1 MKCNF
6 SHIGALA
13 RPSKRSL
20 ESLALVLAVA
30 AFGGWELTRNV
41 AWVHAQAQPPRLYVS
56 TARQFANTYRG
67 AASARHTMAGHPS
80 ALAMAAGNL
89 DGDAITD
96 LAVGFAA
103 PGGGVIAL
111 HHGNLD
117 AFAPQSEASFWA
129 ITRSDFPSPFLPG
142 ADLVE
147 IPGQPDFL
155 AAGDF
160 IGQGGGALAAAS
172 RGGNSIYV
180 LAQGASGNLEL
191 QQTITTTGA
200 ITGLDAHRLSPGK
213 YGQVAVGVHTANG
226 ASLVIYTGSQ
236 EGMAQTASF
245 PLAGDATS
253 FASGNLDGDGIPDL
267 LAIAGGQPAIL
278 HGGSQT
284 LEAVKVPYTVAS
296 AAVGRFVHDRDPL
309 AQIALLATDG
319 SLHILSQSTFD
330 PTPWTNAELQAKRQT
345 QLAQRKQHI
354 QLPPAPQR
362 AVTWK
367 EVESYP
373 GMGAPDSTGRA
384 PLMFRTRI
392 SSSAEDDLMLL
403 NSARLSVL
411 AHPTSN
417 VTEGQE
423 IDRSDLGVDATA
435 ALMVRVN
442 IDGRPGV
449 VYMQRGQSVPRVLM
463 PLPDPT
469 FNVNRTDDPTPP
481 ASLAGV
487 CNNVANDCSL
497 REAVLK
503 ANATAGTDTISIPAG
518 TYTLTIA
525 RASGSPPP
533 EDARTGTL
541 DVTDSVNIVGA
552 GQNTTIIQAGTL
564 GVNDPGGPNGVD
576 KVFSFNQDILAF
588 TDATVSVS
596 TLTIQNGFNR
606 GNESITDGWGGAF
619 DCDTGGSGNASVS
632 LTNVTLNNNTLTSG
646 EGAGF
651 AMFNT
656 NGGSGTVT
664 VTNSIIE
671 NNANNFSGGNGGG
684 VAMEDPANLT
694 MTSTQVTGNKSAEGG
709 GGIFAFQ
716 SGPVDGIFNT
726 LTLHGVTISNN
737 TAAGAGGGIYG
748 AAGLIVDTQSVISNN
763 TSGGDGGGIW
773 FGGDIPGTNPG
784 TISSVTITGNTATGT
799 AGGGTGL
806 GGGVKVNT
814 TSTGNGL
821 TLQYSRLSGNTAV
834 AGKNLDFEGKTGS
847 SITATENWWG
857 NNADPE
863 LGANPTIALDTTG
876 EGTGS
881 ITYSPWI
888 VLTFSPSTAT
898 TIKINQTLSLSADL
912 AHDSMGAT
920 ATLSGHLGVF
930 NGLPITFAAGP
941 GGSISPTQPVS
952 LDSSASA
959 TSTFAAGGS
968 AANSSASVTF
978 DGFTLSTTIIIVQPP
993 SLTKSFSPTTVTPN
1007 TSSLVSFGVTNGNTV
1022 AIDANFTDSLPSGL
1036 KVVSVA
1042 SNGCG
1047 GTLTATAGATSIAF
1061 TNSSLAVG
1069 TCTIG
1074 VNVAAAVDG
1083 VYTNSTTINSTA
1095 AGSGNTPSATL
1106 TVISPP
1112 SITKAFGA
1120 GTVTLN
1126 GTTSL
1131 TFTLSN
1137 PNVNSTLNGLAFTDS
1152 FPSGLVVA
1160 AGTPT
1165 NTCGGSLSASG
1176 GSVSL
1181 SGASLAPGANCAVGV
1196 TVQGTS
1202 LGTLN
1207 NSVQPTSSNGGTGS
1221 VANASL
1227 GVVGPPTLSKNFG
1240 ASSIAVGGSTTL
1252 SFALQNNNAGTAL
1265 HSVGFTDTLPAGLA
1279 IATPNGLTGSCG
1291 GGTITATAGTGVVS
1305 LSGAT
1310 LNAGGGSCAFAV
1322 NVTGTAAGVQ
1332 NNVTSSPTS
1341 TEGGN
1346 GTAASASITVVAAP
1360 SMTKSFG
1367 SGTIA
1372 LSATTPLTFTIGNP
1386 NSTVSLTGVAF
1397 TDVLPTGLTVTSA
1410 TGTTC
1415 GGTLAVT
1422 APVTIQLAN
1431 AVIAANS
1438 QCQFSVTVTGASPGN
1453 YTNTTGNVTSANG
1466 GTGST
1471 ATASLTVSAPSTVT
1485 NISSTA
1491 ANGSYGV
1498 GASIPITVT
1507 FSKAVNVTGTP
1518 LLALNSGGTAS
1529 YSSGSGTATL
1539 TFVYT
1544 VLAGQNSAHL
1554 DAVSSSALS
1563 LNGGSILDSTST
1575 PASLTLPAP
1584 GAAGSLGANK
1594 NIVIDTVAPTVVS
1607 YSVLFGAES
1616 YNVIGSPRN
1625 RLPWEISGIRV
1636 VFSKPIASG
1645 DMNSLS
1651 GVSVTGFSGLG
1662 TNTLTWAISP
1672 VAIGN
1677 LATMLAGSGADAI
1690 KDAAGNALA
1699 GGSGFSQNLKIL
1711 WGDFNDDGVVNS
1723 QDAVGVNN
1731 ARLGTYSI
1739 FADLNGDG
1747 VVNLT
1752 DVTIART
1759 RIGTSL
1765 P

>member
-1 MKCNF
+1 MKCDF
-6 SHIGALA
+6 SHIRAFA
-13 RPSKRSL
+13 RPSNRWL

-41 AWVHAQAQPPRLYVS
+41 ARVHAQAQPPRLYVS
-56 TARQFANTYRG
+56 TARQFATTYRG
-67 AASARHTMAGHPS
+67 SASARHTMAGHPS

-103 PGGGVIAL
+103 PGGGGVIAL

-129 ITRSDFPSPFLPG
+129 ITRGDFPSPFLPG

-147 IPGQPDFL
+147 IPGRPDFL

-160 IGQGGGALAAAS
+160 VGQGGGALATATL
-172 RGGNSIYV
+172 GGNSIYV
-180 LAQGASGNLEL
+180 LAKGASGNLEL
-191 QQTITTTGA
+191 QQTITTPGA
-200 ITGLDAHRLSPGK
+200 ITGLDAHQLFAGK

-226 ASLVIYTGSQ
+226 ASLVIYTGSH
-236 EGMAQTASF
+236 EGLTQTASF

-267 LAIAGGQPAIL
+267 LVIAGGQPTIL
-278 HGGSQT
+278 HGGTQT
-284 LEAVKVPYTVAS
+284 LEAVKAPYTVAS
-296 AAVGRFVHDRDPL
+296 AAVGRFVPDRDPL

-319 SLHILSQSTFD
+319 SLHILAQSTLD
-330 PTPWTNAELQAKRQT
+330 PTPWTVAEVRAKRQ
-345 QLAQRKQHI
+345 AQIAQMQQHI
-354 QLPPAPQR
+354 HVPPAPQR

-373 GMGAPDSTGRA
+373 GMGAPDNTGRT

-392 SSSAEDDLMLL
+392 SSHAEDDLMLL
-403 NSARLSVL
+403 SSARVAVL
-411 AHPTSN
+411 AHPTSQ
-417 VTEGQE
+417 VSQGQE
-423 IDRSDLGVDATA
+423 IDRTDLGVDATA

-469 FNVNRTDDPTPP
+469 FTVNTINDTVDANPGD
-481 ASLAGV
+481 GV
-487 CNNVANDCSL
+487 CADSTGHCSL
-497 REAVLK
+497 RAAVME
-503 ANATAGTDTISIPAG
+503 ANALAGTDTISIPAG
-518 TYTLTIA
+518 TYTLTIP
-525 RASGSPPP
+525 RASNPP
-533 EDARTGTL
+533 EDASSGTL

-552 GQNTTIIQAGTL
+552 GQNTTIIQAGTR

-576 KVFSFNQDILAF
+576 KVFSFNQDINILSN
-588 TDATVSVS
+588 ATVSVS
-596 TLTIQNGFNR
+596 SLTIQNGYNR
-606 GNESITDGWGGAF
+606 GNFTIADGWGGAF
-619 DCDTGGSGNASVS
+619 DCDTGTSGNASVS
-632 LTNVTLNNNTLTSG
+632 LTNVTLNNNTVTQG
-646 EGAGF
+646 EGGGF
-651 AMFNT
+651 AMFNFLVPT
-656 NGGSGTVT
+656 GTGQVT
-664 VTNSIIE
+664 ATNSIIE
-671 NNANNFSGGNGGG
+671 NNAVPNNGMTSDGGG
-684 VAMEDPANLT
+684 VWMGQSGRLT
-694 MTSTQVTGNKSAEGG
+694 ISNTQVTGNKVPGSGQGG
-709 GGIFAFQ
+709 GGILSEGVGAKL
-716 SGPVDGIFNT
+716 I
-726 LTLHGVTISNN
+726 LHNVSVSNN
-737 TAAGAGGGIYG
+737 SAT
-748 AAGLIVDTQSVISNN
+748 
-763 TSGGDGGGIW
+763 GDGGGILTLGAVTIDQNSIISNNTT
-773 FGGDIPGTNPG
+773 GGNGGGLAFEPDQNQ
-784 TISSVTITGNTATGT
+784 SVSLSAVTITGNTASP
-799 AGGGTGL
+799 GGF
-806 GGGVKVNT
+806 GGGVYIND
-814 TSTGNGL
+814 SSSAADSFSM
-821 TLQYSRLSGNTAV
+821 QYSRLWGNSAPASLYFDGPT
-834 AGKNLDFEGKTGS
+834 TQT
-847 SITATENWWG
+847 ITATENWWG
-857 NNADPE
+857 SNSDPKT
-863 LGANPTIALDTTG
+863 GPNPTIVL
-876 EGTGS
+876 GTSNSGPGVV
-881 ITYSPWI
+881 TYSPWI
-888 VLTFSPSTAT
+888 VLTFSPASAT
-898 TIKINQTLSLSADL
+898 TVPINQTLGLSADL
-912 AHDSMGAT
+912 AHDSNGAT
-920 ATLSGHLGVF
+920 AALSGHLGVF
-930 NGLPITFAAGP
+930 NGLPITFAAGS
-941 GGSISPTQPVS
+941 GGSISPTQPVT
-952 LDSSASA
+952 LDSSAAA
-959 TSTFAAGGS
+959 TSTFQAGGS

-978 DGFTLSTTIIIVQPP
+978 DGFTLSTNITIVQPP
-993 SLTKSFSPTTVTPN
+993 SMTKMFNPTTVTPN
-1007 TSSLVSFGVTNGNTV
+1007 TSSLVTFGVTNGNTV

-1047 GTLTATAGATSIAF
+1047 GTLTATAGATSIGF

-1069 TCTIG
+1069 SCTIG

-1095 AGSGNTPSATL
+1095 AGNGNTPSATL
-1106 TVISPP
+1106 TVITPP
-1112 SITKAFGA
+1112 SISKNFGA
-1120 GTVTLN
+1120 ATVVLN

-1137 PNVNSTLNGLAFTDS
+1137 PNVNSTLNGLGFTDT

-1176 GSVSL
+1176 GTVSL
-1181 SGASLAPGANCAVGV
+1181 SAVTLGPGANCTVGV
-1196 TVQGTS
+1196 TVQVTA
-1202 LGTLN
+1202 LATLTN
-1207 NSVQPTSSNGGTGS
+1207 IVQPTSTNGGTGS
-1221 VANASL
+1221 VASASL
-1227 GVVGPPTLSKNFG
+1227 AVVGPPTLSKSFG

-1252 SFALQNNNAGTAL
+1252 SFALQNNNTGTTL
-1265 HSVGFTDTLPAGLA
+1265 HNVGFSDTLPAGLA

-1305 LSGAT
+1305 LSGAA
-1310 LNAGGGSCAFAV
+1310 LNAGGGSCAFSV
-1322 NVTGTAAGVQ
+1322 NVTGTAAGVDT
-1332 NNVTSSPTS
+1332 NTTGAPTS
-1341 TEGGN
+1341 TEGGS
-1346 GTAASASITVVAAP
+1346 GTPASASITVVGPP
-1360 SMTKSFG
+1360 SITKSFG
-1367 SGTIA
+1367 SGTISLNA
-1372 LSATTPLTFTIGNP
+1372 STPLTFTLGNS
-1386 NSTVSLTGVAF
+1386 NTTVSLTGVAF
-1397 TDVLPTGLTVTSA
+1397 TDVLPTGLTVSSA

-1471 ATASLTVSAPSTVT
+1471 ATASLTVSSPATVT

-1491 ANGSYGV
+1491 ANGSYSA

-1539 TFVYT
+1539 TFAYT

-1554 DAVSSSALS
+1554 DATSSTALS
-1563 LNGGSILDSTST
+1563 LNGGTILDSTST
-1575 PASLTLPAP
+1575 PANLTLPAP

-1594 NIVIDTVAPTVVS
+1594 SIVIDTTAPTVVS

-1616 YNVIGSPRN
+1616 YNVIGSSRV

-1645 DMNSLS
+1645 DINSLS
-1651 GVSVTGFSGLG
+1651 GASVTGFSGLG
-1662 TNTLTWAISP
+1662 TNTLNWAISP

-1711 WGDFNDDGVVNS
+1711 WGDFNDDGVVNAG
-1723 QDAVGVNN
+1723 DGVAVNSVRVSN
-1731 ARLGTYSI
+1731 TYNI
-1739 FADLNGDG
+1739 FADMNGDG
-1747 VVNLT
+1747 VVNVT
-1752 DVTIART
+1752 DVEIVRT